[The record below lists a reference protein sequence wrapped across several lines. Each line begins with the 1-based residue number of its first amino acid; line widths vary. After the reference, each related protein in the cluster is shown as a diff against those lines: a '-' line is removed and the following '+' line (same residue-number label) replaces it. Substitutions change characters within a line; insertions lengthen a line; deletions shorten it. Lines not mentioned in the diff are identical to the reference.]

1 MGKRKK
7 AAKKPT
13 GKKKNEPLATTFQ
26 CLFCNHE
33 KSVTVKMEKK
43 QGIGY
48 LSCKVCGQAYNS
60 GINYLSAAVDVYA
73 DWVDACDDVAKRAA
87 QDGGG
92 GVEPGSYSTGAAR
105 RQRNSAEEEED
116 DMDTGEMDDFV
127 ENDEIDGEA
136 AYAG

>member
-13 GKKKNEPLATTFQ
+13 GKKKNEPLPTTFQ

-43 QGIGY
+43 QGIGF
-48 LSCKVCGQAYNS
+48 LNCKVCGQHFNS
-60 GINYLSAAVDVYA
+60 GINYLSAAVDVYS

-87 QDGGG
+87 ADGGG
-92 GVEPGSYSTGAAR
+92 EPTGGYAR
-105 RQRNSAEEEED
+105 RQSGGAPREPASD
-116 DMDTGEMDDFV
+116 DEGAPGEMDDFV
-127 ENDEIDGEA
+127 EEDEMDAEA
-136 AYAG
+136 EYT